1 MGGGK
6 WVATYAMQNGDSD
19 GVIPFE
25 VEGILDLSGNPNS
38 GTAATTDGSVVIFDN
53 TKPELD
59 IVRIA
64 SNNQDSTWAKV
75 GDMISINFIANELL
89 ISQSVNLNG
98 QAMTIS
104 DLGSEKYL
112 AQYEMTDLDTE
123 GQLSF
128 EIFITDSVGLVSD
141 AIVTTSNSSQVIFD
155 KTLPI
160 LNQVNIQSN
169 NQNNSSIA
177 ITADNVTLTFTPDEP
192 LLADSIVV
200 TIANEE
206 VTINQ
211 DGSGYVA
218 TLTISGN
225 EPGGILPFTI
235 DFVDRASNRGI
246 QVVNTLDNSYVNHD
260 IVPPAILT
268 ASMYSNNQ
276 DTTWSKIGDTVFVKF
291 SANEALTNMN
301 ILIAGN
307 TSGYID
313 DGAAIYRGFHKMD
326 ESDDEGAITFSIE
339 YTDLGGAVG
348 PVANTTTDQT
358 NVRFDRT
365 PPTLTNIRVSSNNTM
380 TDSAGIGD
388 IDSLFLS
395 LIHI

>member
-38 GTAATTDGSVVIFDN
+38 GIATTTDGSIVVFDN

-112 AQYEMTDLDTE
+112 AQYEMTDLDAE

-128 EIFITDSVGLVSD
+128 EILITDSVGLESD
-141 AIVTTSNSSQVIFD
+141 PIITTSNSSQVIFD

-160 LNQVNIQSN
+160 LNHVNIQSN
-169 NQNNSSIA
+169 NQNNASIA
-177 ITADNVTLTFTPDEP
+177 ITGDNVTLTFIPEEP
-192 LLADSIVV
+192 LLTDSIVV

-206 VTINQ
+206 VTTNE
-211 DGSGYVA
+211 DGGGYVA
-218 TLTISGN
+218 TLTLSGN
-225 EPGGILPFTI
+225 EPGG
-235 DFVDRASNRGI
+235 
-246 QVVNTLDNSYVNHD
+246 
-260 IVPPAILT
+260 
-268 ASMYSNNQ
+268 
-276 DTTWSKIGDTVFVKF
+276 
-291 SANEALTNMN
+291 
-301 ILIAGN
+301 
-307 TSGYID
+307 
-313 DGAAIYRGFHKMD
+313 
-326 ESDDEGAITFSIE
+326 
-339 YTDLGGAVG
+339 
-348 PVANTTTDQT
+348 
-358 NVRFDRT
+358 
-365 PPTLTNIRVSSNNTM
+365 
-380 TDSAGIGD
+380 
-388 IDSLFLS
+388 LS